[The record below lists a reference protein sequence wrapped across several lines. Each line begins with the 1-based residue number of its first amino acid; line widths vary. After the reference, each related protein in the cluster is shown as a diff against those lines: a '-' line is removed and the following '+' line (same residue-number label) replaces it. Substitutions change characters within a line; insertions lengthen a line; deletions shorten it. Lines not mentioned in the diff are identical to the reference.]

1 MYIRLKLGRGVIL
14 VPGIVE
20 LSNLDNLERTI
31 VCIFEVFHSH
41 WLSRCTDN
49 MSLMDIQS
57 DRYVELKNLYANQ
70 DMAACFAHL
79 HFKMETEVD
88 NIKKDVATIK
98 FPGLGLRTICKLY
111 RCLD

>member
-1 MYIRLKLGRGVIL
+1 
-14 VPGIVE
+14 
-20 LSNLDNLERTI
+20 
-31 VCIFEVFHSH
+31 
-41 WLSRCTDN
+41 

-88 NIKKDVATIK
+88 NIKN
-98 FPGLGLRTICKLY
+98 
-111 RCLD
+111 